1 MIELRSMKQKFRFLV
16 EAQRNFGVGLMVG
29 AFILSISEKID
40 SDTMW
45 AIFGFGMVN
54 VLISAILL
62 PVEENNG

>member
-1 MIELRSMKQKFRFLV
+1 MV

-40 SDTMW
+40 SETMW
-45 AIFGFGMVN
+45 AIFGFGMMN

-62 PVEENNG
+62 PVEEKDG